1 MGCCLE
7 MRLRTSIESVNAEV
21 DKNKLV
27 IFSKRPLEVLS
38 SAVLNGG
45 FKKANAIISIHVPVH
60 RDENLHRSKEDLDKE
75 IHENPEGLLKKA
87 VVELNLDPEKVVG
100 IMTAADL
107 RNVAV
112 FDQGYK
118 DITLSVFVTAGVDV
132 SATAGEATVSKQNFL
147 NGKKVGTINIIL
159 LVDGNLTGSCMVD
172 AVKIITEA
180 KTVALKELDV
190 RSNFSGDLASGTVTD
205 SVVVAC
211 TKRGKLKEY
220 AGTATVLGEMI
231 GKSVKE
237 SVKKALQKQGRIM
250 VDRSITQRLEERGI
264 SIAKAI
270 ILFTETCPKILGPEE
285 IEQFKEEM
293 QRVLSDPNVAS
304 LVVAGLRLDDDLK
317 MGLIPVGKFN
327 KSRICGILQTA
338 VMNYFGEEN
347 AASRHIKIDDTSLA
361 TLDNLGQFTG
371 SILSAIIS
379 SVYSNMDRNH

>member
-1 MGCCLE
+1 
-7 MRLRTSIESVNAEV
+7 MRLCTSIESVKAEV

-45 FKKANAIISIHVPVH
+45 FTKANAIISIHVPED
-60 RDENLHRSKEDLDKE
+60 RDENLHRSAEDLDKE
-75 IHENPEGLLKKA
+75 IHENPEDLLKKA
-87 VVELNLDPEKVVG
+87 VVNLDLDLEKVVG

-112 FDQGYK
+112 FDQSYK
-118 DITLSVFVTAGVDV
+118 DITLSVFVTAGADV

-147 NGKKVGTINIIL
+147 NGKKAGTINIIL
-159 LVDGNLTGSCMVD
+159 LIDGDLTESCMVD
-172 AVKIITEA
+172 AVKTVTEA

-231 GKSVKE
+231 GKAVKE

-250 VDRSITQRLEERGI
+250 VNRSIKQRLEERGI
-264 SIAKAI
+264 SLANAI
-270 ILFTETCPKILGPEE
+270 TLFTETCPKIPGPEE
-285 IEQFKEEM
+285 MEQFKEEI
-293 QRVLSDPNVAS
+293 QQVLSDPNVAS
-304 LVVAGLRLDDDLK
+304 FVVAGVRLDDDVK

-338 VMNYFGEEN
+338 VMNYLGDKN
-347 AASRHIKIDDTSLA
+347 AASKHIKLDDTSLA
-361 TLDNLGQFTG
+361 TLDNLGLFTG
-371 SILSAIIS
+371 SILSAIMS
-379 SVYSNMDRNH
+379 SVYSNMDGKH

>member
-1 MGCCLE
+1 
-7 MRLRTSIESVNAEV
+7 MRLCTSIESVNAEV

-45 FKKANAIISIHVPVH
+45 FTKANAIISIHVPVH
-60 RDENLHRSKEDLDKE
+60 RDENLHRSAEDLDKE

-87 VVELNLDPEKVVG
+87 VVELNLDLEKVVG

-112 FDQGYK
+112 FDQSYK
-118 DITLSVFVTAGVDV
+118 DITLSAFVTAGVDV
-132 SATAGEATVSKQNFL
+132 SATAGETTISKQNFL
-147 NGKKVGTINIIL
+147 NGNKAGTINIIL
-159 LVDGNLTGSCMVD
+159 LVDGDLTESCMVD
-172 AVKIITEA
+172 AVKTVTEA
-180 KTVALKELDV
+180 KTVALKELDI

-220 AGTATVLGEMI
+220 AGTATVLGELI

-237 SVKKALQKQGRIM
+237 SVKKALQKQGRIR

-264 SIAKAI
+264 SIANAI
-270 ILFTETCPKILGPEE
+270 TLFKETCPKIPTSPEE
-285 IEQFKEEM
+285 IEQFKEEI
-293 QRVLSDPNVAS
+293 QQVLSDPNVVS
-304 LVVAGLRLDDDLK
+304 FVVTGLRLDDDVK
-317 MGLIPVGKFN
+317 MGLIQVGKFN

-338 VMNYFGEEN
+338 VMNYLDDKN
-347 AASRHIKIDDTSLA
+347 VASKHIKLDDTSLA
-361 TLDNLGQFTG
+361 TLDNLGLFTG
-371 SILSAIIS
+371 SILSAIMS
-379 SVYSNMDRNH
+379 AVYSNMGRKN

>member
-1 MGCCLE
+1 
-7 MRLRTSIESVNAEV
+7 MRLYTSIESVNAEV

-45 FKKANAIISIHVPVH
+45 FTKANAIISIHVPVH
-60 RDENLHRSKEDLDKE
+60 HDEDLYRSSEDLDKE

-87 VVELNLDPEKVVG
+87 VVELNLDPKKVVG

-112 FDQGYK
+112 FDQSYK
-118 DITLSVFVTAGVDV
+118 DITLSAFVTAGVDV
-132 SATAGEATVSKQNFL
+132 SATAGEATVSKNNFL
-147 NGKKVGTINIIL
+147 NSNMAGTINIIL
-159 LVDGNLTGSCMVD
+159 LIDGDLTESCMVD
-172 AVKIITEA
+172 AAKTLTEA

-205 SVVVAC
+205 SVVIAC

-220 AGTATVLGEMI
+220 AGTATALGELI
-231 GKSVKE
+231 GKAVKE

-250 VDRSITQRLEERGI
+250 VNRSITQRLEERGI
-264 SIAKAI
+264 SLANAI
-270 ILFTETCPKILGPEE
+270 TLFTEICPKIHTSPEE
-285 IEQFKEEM
+285 IEQFKEEV
-293 QRVLSDPNVAS
+293 QQVLSDPNVAS
-304 LVVAGLRLDDDLK
+304 FVVAGLRLDDDVK

-338 VMNYFGEEN
+338 VMNYLGYKN
-347 AASRHIKIDDTSLA
+347 VASKHIKLDEVSLA
-361 TLDNLGQFTG
+361 SLDNLGLFTG

-379 SVYSNMDRNH
+379 VVYSNISGKH